1 MAAMKIMLV
10 DDEPDFVEVTQT
22 LLESHSFDVVTAH
35 SGAEARQKAPEEK
48 PDLIILDVMMETRT
62 EGFDVARWLRER
74 EDTGR
79 IPIIMLTAV
88 NQEVPWR
95 FEPDEMWLPVDTFL
109 DKPVSPERLLGEV
122 KKVAQH
128 VEAEEQ

>member
-1 MAAMKIMLV
+1 MAAMKILLV

-22 LLESHSFDVVTAH
+22 LLESHDFDVVTAY
-35 SGAEARQKAPEEK
+35 SGAEAREKAPEEQ
-48 PDLIILDVMMETRT
+48 PDLIILDVMMETQT

-74 EDTGR
+74 EDTQG

-95 FEPDEMWLPVDTFL
+95 FEPDEIWLPVDTFL
-109 DKPVSPERLLGEV
+109 DKPVSPERLLAEV
-122 KKVAQH
+122 QKAVKH
-128 VEAEEQ
+128 IEAEEE